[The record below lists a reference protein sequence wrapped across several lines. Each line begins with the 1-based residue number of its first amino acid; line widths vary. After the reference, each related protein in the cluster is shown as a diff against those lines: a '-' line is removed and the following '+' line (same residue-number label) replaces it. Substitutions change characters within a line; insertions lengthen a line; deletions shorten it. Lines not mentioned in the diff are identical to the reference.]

1 MAMLANEK
9 KYYGENDFFKFE
21 ELNEF
26 FPERNYLFKI
36 PSGGLGVTVYSSG
49 DFYEDEKEKGRY
61 IQYDSILID
70 TQLWGRAPSWNEVI
84 AAFYNCNLGKEI
96 ETEGLIQFKRDYR
109 NSEWIVDI
117 KEGMSGCVDYRFCT
131 RLSKEAASQRVIL
144 ENSRDGLDRVRSE
157 RYGLN
162 GKVEAKLHISCNN
175 KLNLGIPSM
184 TLSQFYVFLKVVKR
198 PSVAELL
205 DSFKEEPITILSIRD
220 KEWVT
225 GDPVE
230 VFGDVDR

>member
-1 MAMLANEK
+1 MGMLISDK

-21 ELNEF
+21 DLGEF

-36 PSGGLGVTVYSSG
+36 PSGGLGVTIYSSG
-49 DFYEDEKEKGRY
+49 NFYEDENGRY

-70 TQLWGRAPSWNEVI
+70 TQLWGRAPKWDEVI
-84 AAFYNCNLGKEI
+84 AALFSCDLGKEI
-96 ETEGLIQFKRDYR
+96 EVEGLIQFKRDYR
-109 NSEWIVDI
+109 NNEWVIDI
-117 KEGMSGCVDYRFCT
+117 KEGLSGCADYRFCT
-131 RLSKEAASQRVIL
+131 RLSKEAASRRVIL
-144 ENSRDGLDRVRSE
+144 ENSKDGLDRVRSE

-162 GKVEAKLHISCNN
+162 GKVEAKIHISCNG
-175 KLNLGIPSM
+175 KLNLGISSM
-184 TLSQFYVFLKVVKR
+184 TLGQFYVFLKAIKR
-198 PSVAELL
+198 PSVSELL